1 MKTLLSPKDLALAI
15 GVSESSLKRWVDD
28 GLIQVFRTAGGH
40 RRIMLPEAIRFVR
53 ENHAT
58 VVRPDLLDMPELMKV
73 PLDKWGGRVEGSDLL
88 SALERG
94 DCEAARAL
102 LLSLYL
108 SGRSLVELCDG
119 PIRDC
124 MHKLGELWK
133 HDASGIYIEHRAT
146 DICIQS
152 LSHLRSLIR
161 TPGEDAPVAVGGAV
175 SGDPYILPSLMCA
188 LVLADAGFREVNL
201 GPETPMDALISA
213 AAHYRPKL
221 VWLSVS
227 IPDTSFQV
235 REQIVA
241 LPARLHGTRVVLGG
255 RGVEALS
262 LPQTK
267 GLRRV
272 SSMSELADIARKLLP
287 KPAAPST

>member
-53 ENHAT
+53 ENHAS
-58 VVRPDLLDMPELMKV
+58 VVRPDLLGMPELMKV
-73 PLDKWGGRVEGSDLL
+73 PPDKWGGRVEGSDLL
-88 SALERG
+88 SVLERG
-94 DCEAARAL
+94 DSEAARAM

-108 SGRSLVELCDG
+108 SGRSLAELCDG
-119 PIRDC
+119 PIREC

-133 HDASGIYIEHRAT
+133 HDVSGIYIEHRTT

-152 LSHLRSLIR
+152 LSYLRSLIR
-161 TPGEDAPVAVGGAV
+161 VPGEDAPVAIGGAV

-188 LVLADAGFREVNL
+188 LVLADVGFREVNL
-201 GPETPMDALISA
+201 GPETPIDVLVSA
-213 AAHYRPKL
+213 AAHYHPKL

-227 IPDTSFQV
+227 IQGAPPQV
-235 REQIVA
+235 RDQIVA
-241 LPARLHGTRVVLGG
+241 LPARMPGTRVVLGG
-255 RGVEALS
+255 RGVDALS
-262 LPQTK
+262 LPPTK
-267 GLRRV
+267 GLRFV
-272 SSMSELADIARKLLP
+272 SSMGELADMARKLLP
-287 KPAAPST
+287 KAAASGA